1 MTGMFAKVS
10 LCFLTSALCC
20 GGMGLYGQSAL
31 PVDEGTLLKQELE
44 LAKMEREN
52 LELRRELLKAQE
64 SAQRGEAAVAHIAEL
79 KRQMQTL
86 TAARDEAMTK
96 AEQTRAKADG
106 LEAKV
111 GKLSA
116 DIKKARKDLS
126 EQSAS
131 IDMLKADVARER
143 EVAEIAMKKLV
154 EEQKA
159 HRATQQA
166 GKTVQERQGQE
177 TKKLQAEL
185 SRQSGRIESLE
196 ADAAKHLLDV
206 KVLEANSSRQTQRIQ
221 FLEAEVERHLQTIKT
236 LEESCA
242 TERLAKAALEAQ
254 VVQLTAAKEQKLS
267 GEPVEAQAEEVVE
280 KKTDVQLGE
289 TSEERKAEKVEVLPE
304 EKVETTVRQLVE
316 PKDKPAA
323 DSLKSLLDELSPDRM
338 LLKAPAGSAN

>member
-1 MTGMFAKVS
+1 M
-10 LCFLTSALCC
+10 
-20 GGMGLYGQSAL
+20 
-31 PVDEGTLLKQELE
+31 
-44 LAKMEREN
+44 
-52 LELRRELLKAQE
+52 
-64 SAQRGEAAVAHIAEL
+64 
-79 KRQMQTL
+79 
-86 TAARDEAMTK
+86 
-96 AEQTRAKADG
+96 
-106 LEAKV
+106 
-111 GKLSA
+111 
-116 DIKKARKDLS
+116 
-126 EQSAS
+126 
-131 IDMLKADVARER
+131 
-143 EVAEIAMKKLV
+143 AMKRVLG
-154 EEQKA
+154 EQKA

-166 GKTVQERQGQE
+166 GKAVQERQGQE
-177 TKKLQAEL
+177 TKRLQAEL

-236 LEESCA
+236 LEEACA

-280 KKTDVQLGE
+280 KK
-289 TSEERKAEKVEVLPE
+289 AEVLPE